1 VFRRCVITSLS
12 VLALAATV
20 VPGRTCGFEDPSS
33 AAMQRVM
40 LNVVYPN
47 ALYVQGAVDEALRAG
62 KLQPAHFIRPGD
74 FFALQRAT
82 RNLRR
87 FADIL
92 ADGAS
97 SELPAFSMVL
107 MGPVLWTRFLP
118 DAGGLA
124 AETHA
129 AAPLPRKAV
138 VVTDVPALAAL
149 VLGDVSGEYANASG
163 LVRFYGEPAE
173 IEKLRRSPQRFPA
186 PPTRPEPKSG
196 KFDQCAVSIET
207 ASPVS

>member
-1 VFRRCVITSLS
+1 MVRRCLVTGLA

-20 VPGRTCGFEDPSS
+20 LPGRTCGFEDPNS

-47 ALYVQGAVDEALRAG
+47 AVYVQGAVDEALRAG
-62 KLQPAHFIRPGD
+62 MLRPAHFTRPGD
-74 FFALQRAT
+74 FFALQRTT
-82 RNLRR
+82 RNLRQ

-97 SELPAFSMVL
+97 ADLPAFSMVL
-107 MGPVLWTRFLP
+107 MGPVLWTRFQP
-118 DAGGLA
+118 GAGGLA
-124 AETHA
+124 AETHL
-129 AAPLPRKAV
+129 AAPLPHRMV

-149 VLGDVSGEYANASG
+149 VQGDVSGDRAIASG

-173 IEKLRRSPQRFPA
+173 TESLRAALAAAFPGFN
-186 PPTRPEPKSG
+186 P
-196 KFDQCAVSIET
+196 
-207 ASPVS
+207 